1 VQLVQDDVLGP
12 IDFLAVAFPNGRVT
26 GGGFKRL
33 MDLVERDI
41 IRVLDL
47 EFIARSTDGVV
58 RKMELESI
66 EHDSDVDVATWQA
79 AESGLL
85 DESDVKVIA
94 ADLAPGSAAGIVVYE
109 NMWAVPLIAAIDQ
122 SGARIIGEGRVASD
136 DVLTALGVSGVA

>member
-47 EFIARSTDGVV
+47 EFIVKSTDGVV

-66 EHDSDVDVATWQA
+66 EHDSDVDVATWQD

-85 DESDVKVIA
+85 DESDVEVIA
-94 ADLAPGSAAGIVVYE
+94 ADLAPGSVAGIVVYE
-109 NMWAVPLIAAIDQ
+109 NMWAVPLISAIDQ
-122 SGARIIGEGRVASD
+122 SGARIIGEGRVAGD
-136 DVLTALGVSGVA
+136 DVLAAIGVSGVA